1 MKRFILVAS
10 GIFITSL
17 FMSCSDQNAR
27 YIDLQTGKH
36 ITVVKDSTNG
46 VMVNKETGEP
56 VGIYVDTDTKDTIYG
71 KTGKVINNHI
81 IKTADGNY
89 SYADGD
95 NGPDSYKIKE
105 DDYKKKVEKDGDIK
119 IKDGDSKV
127 KVDGDNG
134 DKKVK
139 KD

>member
-17 FMSCSDQNAR
+17 FMGCADQKAH

-36 ITVVKDSTNG
+36 ITVVKDSTNDL
-46 VMVNKETGEP
+46 MVNKETGEP
-56 VGIYVDTDTKDTIYG
+56 VAIYVDTDTKDTIYG
-71 KTGKVINNHI
+71 KTGEVINNHV
-81 IKTADGNY
+81 IKTGDGKY
-89 SYADGD
+89 SYAAGD
-95 NGPDSYKIKE
+95 NDPDSYKIKD

-119 IKDGDSKV
+119 IKDDDSKM
-127 KVDGDNG
+127 KVDGNNG